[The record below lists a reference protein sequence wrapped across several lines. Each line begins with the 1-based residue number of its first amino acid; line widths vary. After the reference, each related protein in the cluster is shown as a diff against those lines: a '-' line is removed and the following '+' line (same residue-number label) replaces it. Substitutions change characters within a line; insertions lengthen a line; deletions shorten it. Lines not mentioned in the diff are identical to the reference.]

1 MGEWTWQVYTLVN
14 NLYKPF
20 GCQLQSG
27 FWRGNKP
34 GECDDNCD
42 IMYVAEFVHYLLM
55 QYILKGCLFY
65 GLIASRSI
73 RSSSFNTNQALHLPV

>member
-1 MGEWTWQVYTLVN
+1 MGEGTWQVFTLVN

-42 IMYVAEFVHYLLM
+42 IMYVAE

-65 GLIASRSI
+65 GHIASRSI
-73 RSSSFNTNQALHLPV
+73 RSSPAASFNTNQALRLPV